1 MALMRMPDGS
11 EKLFISAG
19 LPEKHLLLSDSL
31 ERALF
36 RGELDTL
43 NLRQVCDRYL
53 HGRSKSYAESA
64 VRYCLRW
71 LVDHGY
77 ELPYL
82 LAKEI

>member
-11 EKLFISAG
+11 EKLFIQAP

-36 RGELDTL
+36 RGELEGLT
-43 NLRQVCDRYL
+43 LRQVCSRYL
-53 HGRSKSYAESA
+53 DGRSRSYAESA

-77 ELPYL
+77 ELPSS
-82 LAKEI
+82 LAWEI